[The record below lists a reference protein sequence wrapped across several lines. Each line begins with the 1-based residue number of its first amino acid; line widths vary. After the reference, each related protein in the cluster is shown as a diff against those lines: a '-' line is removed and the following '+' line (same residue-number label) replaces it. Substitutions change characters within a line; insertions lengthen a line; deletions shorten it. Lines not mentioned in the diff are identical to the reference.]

1 MAAILFMKRMSDVTE
16 VEGWK
21 MVDDEEDPDSISL
34 RKVPKNTFVYEIS
47 GPLFFGVADKILA
60 ITLDEK
66 MNCLI
71 LRMRS
76 VSAIDATAMHNLE
89 EMFEDCKK
97 KNIKLVLSH
106 VNEQPMRVMEKAG
119 FVEKVGRENFCA
131 HIDDALKRAEAL

>member
-1 MAAILFMKRMSDVTE
+1 MPVRLLVIAA
-16 VEGWK
+16 
-21 MVDDEEDPDSISL
+21 
-34 RKVPKNTFVYEIS
+34 
-47 GPLFFGVADKILA
+47 
-60 ITLDEK
+60 
-66 MNCLI
+66 
-71 LRMRS
+71 
-76 VSAIDATAMHNLE
+76 